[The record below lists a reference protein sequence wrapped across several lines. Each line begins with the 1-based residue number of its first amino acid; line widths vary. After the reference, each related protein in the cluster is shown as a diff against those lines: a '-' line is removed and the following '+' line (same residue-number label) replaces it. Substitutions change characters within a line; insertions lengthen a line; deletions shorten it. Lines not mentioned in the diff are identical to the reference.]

1 MQGQDSLK
9 PEDMEFTVVSE
20 AQPDER
26 MLQDLKFAWL
36 GVKHVK
42 SNAITVAKDLTL
54 LGMGSGQPNRVK
66 STQIALE
73 KVRLCA
79 ATNRRTDFRWQA
91 PLNAGARALTG
102 RRTPPIPVPTR
113 SSSTGCAVLDELPAE
128 DGVAG
133 RGACRHGYRA
143 AVLGVWRRQGV
154 PLRLLYV
161 ERVPV
166 MASDTVASAR
176 DH

>member
-1 MQGQDSLK
+1 MAVLGVMGVSQADTPVGFHPLIKVMRALGSGLGRISRPGCWRPDKKDRCMSHTMQGQDTLR

-73 KVRLCA
+73 KVCCV
-79 ATNRRTDFRWQA
+79 F
-91 PLNAGARALTG
+91 
-102 RRTPPIPVPTR
+102 
-113 SSSTGCAVLDELPAE
+113 
-128 DGVAG
+128 
-133 RGACRHGYRA
+133 
-143 AVLGVWRRQGV
+143 
-154 PLRLLYV
+154 LLV
-161 ERVPV
+161 
-166 MASDTVASAR
+166 
-176 DH
+176 